1 MSELIVDGPGATM
14 RSLLVDRRDDTQVP
28 VSWDGLDEFGVVV
41 PEGIYTA
48 RLTARDA
55 QGDLATSSVRVGVS
69 RKVPGVWTPPSSGS
83 RVSATVD
90 LVVTPRPVA
99 GADLGGL

>member
-1 MSELIVDGPGATM
+1 MSELIVDGQGATV
-14 RSLLVDRRDDTQVP
+14 RSLLVDRPDDTQVS
-28 VSWDGLDEFGVVV
+28 VSWYGLDEFGVVV

-48 RLTARDA
+48 WLTARDA
-55 QGDLATSSVRVGVS
+55 QGDVATSSVRVGVS
-69 RKVPGVWTPPSSGS
+69 QKVPGVWTSPASRSTVSG
-83 RVSATVD
+83 TVD